1 MVSPQQSL
9 FRECVFYWGK
19 SKKMDKLLKIN
30 MLTQNS
36 AHNVKNPTPPNCAQ
50 GDNLPLIK
58 EFVGVFFQIFFKR
71 EITFEGEDVLRQS
84 Y

>member
-1 MVSPQQSL
+1 
-9 FRECVFYWGK
+9 
-19 SKKMDKLLKIN
+19 MDKLLKIN

-36 AHNVKNPTPPNCAQ
+36 AHNMKNPILPNCAQ

-58 EFVGVFFQIFFKR
+58 EFGFFQIFFKGK
-71 EITFEGEDVLRQS
+71 IISEGEDVLRQS